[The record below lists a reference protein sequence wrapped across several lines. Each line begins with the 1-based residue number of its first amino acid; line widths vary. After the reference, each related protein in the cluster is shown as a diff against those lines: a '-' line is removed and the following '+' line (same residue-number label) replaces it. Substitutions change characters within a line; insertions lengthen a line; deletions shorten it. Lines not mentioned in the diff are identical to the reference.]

1 MRTYCRAEMKFI
13 DVTALAD
20 ATVTTND
27 NQGIGSVGL
36 FAEQTKQSDYGT
48 FELNQFILDGSKS
61 VLPDNPQDIAFWNKN
76 LSKDDCTFETN
87 PKITISFTEQHTS
100 AAITLYFEDEPPAEL
115 KLTWYTTAGTKLITE
130 TFYPDNV
137 IYVCNKQMQNYG
149 KIEIEFVR
157 TRFPKRYIKLQYI
170 LYGKYIVWDKDMIQS
185 AKVQEDIDVT
195 SATLSVNEADIAI
208 VDLNNDFDA
217 ENENGAWKSVQ
228 KTQEFTISE
237 YKDGD
242 MIPMGGFFINDFSF
256 AKNIAKF
263 NLIDVVGLLD
273 KYTFYNGEIYENV
286 RAGSIMEA
294 IFATA
299 GIKKYMIAEEVG
311 NIRLSGYLGIQT
323 CRKALQQVCF
333 ACGAVAD
340 DSRSDTIKVYKPN
353 KYVKSTVGTDRK
365 FNGNTKVSL
374 EKYVSGVNIE
384 IKNYALEEKT
394 SDIFKKTLPAG
405 DTKIT
410 FSSPYL
416 PSSITASA
424 GTLKEVKMNYLIINM
439 PAAGQ
444 CQITGIKY
452 ANTSFSYEKSV
463 DEIEAGE
470 TENIKKYSG
479 CTIYNAD
486 LLPDIADYL
495 LSYHALRKKVGMKYL
510 VDLEQVGNWAN
521 INSIGGKTSTTLI
534 ESQTLDLSGGF
545 IATATCRGYSVV
557 VTEDVFAGTELYTG
571 TGGDVII

>member
-20 ATVTTND
+20 ASVTTDD
-27 NQGIGSVGL
+27 NQVIGSIEL
-36 FAEQTKQSDYGT
+36 FAEQTEQKSYGT
-48 FELNQFILDGSKS
+48 FELNQFVLDGSKS
-61 VLPDNPQDIAFWNKN
+61 VLTENPKDIAFWNDA
-76 LSKDDCTFETN
+76 LSKEDCTFEKD
-87 PKITISFTEQHTS
+87 PKITVTFQEQHTS

-115 KLTWYTTAGTKLITE
+115 KITWYTIAGTKLITE
-130 TFYPDNV
+130 TFYPDSL
-137 IYVCNKQMQNYG
+137 IYVCNNQVQNYG

-157 TRFPKRYIKLQYI
+157 TSFPKRYIKLQYI
-170 LYGKYIVWDKDMIQS
+170 LYGKYIVLDKDMIQT

-195 SATLSVNEADIAI
+195 SATLSINEADISI
-208 VDLNNDFDA
+208 VDMNNDFDA
-217 ENENGAWKSVQ
+217 ENENGAWNSVQ
-228 KTQEFTISE
+228 KTQEVTLSE
-237 YKDGD
+237 HKDGN
-242 MIPMGGFFINDFSF
+242 MIPMGAFFIDDFSF
-256 AKNIAKF
+256 SKNIAKF
-263 NLIDVVGLLD
+263 KLIDVVGLLD
-273 KYTFYNGEIYENV
+273 KYTFYDGQVYNNV
-286 RAGSIMEA
+286 RAEVILNS

-299 GIKKYMIAEEVG
+299 GIKKYTIDEEVG
-311 NIRLSGYLGIQT
+311 NILLSGYLAIQT

-340 DSRSDTIKVYKPN
+340 DSRSDTIKVYKPDR
-353 KYVKSTVGTDRK
+353 YVKSTVGTDRK

-374 EKYVSGVNIE
+374 EKYISGVNIE
-384 IKNYALEEKT
+384 MKNYALEEKT
-394 SDIFKKTLPAG
+394 SDIYKKTLPTG

-424 GTLKEVKMNYLIINM
+424 GTLKEVKTNYLIINM
-439 PAAGQ
+439 TAAGQ

-452 ANTSFSYEKSV
+452 ANTTFSYENSV
-463 DEIEAGE
+463 DKIESGE

-486 LLPDIADYL
+486 ILPDIAAYL
-495 LSYHALRKKVGMKYL
+495 LDYHALRKKVGMKYL

-557 VTEDVFAGTELYTG
+557 VTENYFAGVELYTG
-571 TGGDVII
+571 GDVLI

>member
-20 ATVTTND
+20 ASVTTDD
-27 NQGIGSVGL
+27 NQGIGSIEL
-36 FAEQTKQSDYGT
+36 FAEQTEQKSYGT
-48 FELNQFILDGSKS
+48 FELNQFVLDGSKS
-61 VLPDNPQDIAFWNKN
+61 VLTENPNDIAFWSDV
-76 LSKDDCTFETN
+76 LSKDGCTFETN
-87 PKITISFTEQHTS
+87 PKITITFKEQHTS

-115 KLTWYTTAGTKLITE
+115 KITWYTIAGTKLVTE
-130 TFYPDNV
+130 TFYPDSL
-137 IYVCNKQMQNYG
+137 IYVCNTQVQNYG

-157 TRFPKRYIKLQYI
+157 TSFPQRYIKLQYI
-170 LYGKYIVWDKDMIQS
+170 LYGKYIVWDKDMIQT

-195 SATLSVNEADIAI
+195 SASLSINEADISI
-208 VDLNNDFDA
+208 VDINDDFDA

-228 KTQEFTISE
+228 KTQEVTLSE
-237 YKDGD
+237 FKNGN
-242 MIPMGGFFINDFSF
+242 MIPMGAFFINDFSF
-256 AKNIAKF
+256 SKNIAKF
-263 NLIDVVGLLD
+263 KLVDVVGLLD
-273 KYTFYNGEIYENV
+273 KYTFYEGQIYNNV
-286 RAGSIMEA
+286 RAEVILNA

-299 GIKKYMIAEEVG
+299 GIKKYTIDEEVG
-311 NIRLSGYLGIQT
+311 NILLSGYLAIQT

-340 DSRSDTIKVYKPN
+340 DSRSDTIKVYKPDR
-353 KYVKSTVGTDRK
+353 YVKSTVGTDRK

-374 EKYVSGVNIE
+374 EKYISGVNIE
-384 IKNYALEEKT
+384 MKNYALEEKN
-394 SDIFKKTLPAG
+394 SDIYKKTLPAG

-416 PSSITASA
+416 PSSITASV
-424 GTLKEVKMNYLIINM
+424 GTLKEVKTNYLIINM

-444 CQITGIKY
+444 CRITGIKY
-452 ANTSFSYEKSV
+452 ANTTFSYEKRV
-463 DEIEAGE
+463 GKIESGE

-486 LLPDIADYL
+486 ILPDIADYL
-495 LSYHALRKKVGMKYL
+495 LGYHALRKKVGMKYL

-534 ESQTLDLSGGF
+534 ESQTLDLTGGF
-545 IATATCRGYSVV
+545 IATATCRGYSIV

-571 TGGDVII
+571 GDVLI

>member
-20 ATVTTND
+20 AAVTTDD
-27 NQGIGSVGL
+27 NQSIGSVGL
-36 FAEQTKQSDYGT
+36 FADQTKQSDYGT

-61 VLPDNPQDIAFWNKN
+61 VLLDNPNDIAFWSDV
-76 LSKDDCTFETN
+76 LSKDGCTFETN
-87 PKITISFTEQHTS
+87 PKITITFKEQHTS

-115 KLTWYTTAGTKLITE
+115 KITWYTIAGTKLVTE
-130 TFYPDNV
+130 TFYPDSL
-137 IYVCNKQMQNYG
+137 IYVCNTQVQNYG
-149 KIEIEFVR
+149 KIEIEFVK
-157 TRFPKRYIKLQYI
+157 TTFPQRYIKLQYI
-170 LYGKYIVWDKDMIQS
+170 LYGKYIVWDKDMIQT

-195 SATLSVNEADIAI
+195 SASLSINEADISI
-208 VDLNNDFDA
+208 VDMNNDFDA
-217 ENENGAWKSVQ
+217 ENENGAWNSVQ
-228 KTQEFTISE
+228 KTQEVTLSE
-237 YKDGD
+237 FNNGN
-242 MIPMGGFFINDFSF
+242 MIPMGAFFIDDFSF
-256 AKNIAKF
+256 SKNIAKF
-263 NLIDVVGLLD
+263 KLVDVVGLLD
-273 KYTFYNGEIYENV
+273 KYTFYEGQVYNNV
-286 RAGSIMEA
+286 RAGVILNA

-299 GIKKYMIAEEVG
+299 GIKKYVIDEEVG
-311 NIRLSGYLGIQT
+311 NTLLSGYLAIQT

-340 DSRSDTIKVYKPN
+340 DSRSDTIKVYKPDR
-353 KYVKSTVGTDRK
+353 YVKSTVGTDRK

-374 EKYVSGVNIE
+374 EKYISGVNIE
-384 IKNYALEEKT
+384 MKNYALEEKN
-394 SDIFKKTLPAG
+394 SDIYKKTLPAG

-416 PSSITASA
+416 PSSITASV
-424 GTLKEVKMNYLIINM
+424 GTLKEVKTNYLIINM
-439 PAAGQ
+439 PDAGQ

-452 ANTSFSYEKSV
+452 ANTTFSYEKHV
-463 DEIEAGE
+463 DKIESGE

-486 LLPDIADYL
+486 ILPDIADYL
-495 LSYHALRKKVGMKYL
+495 LGYHALRKKVGMKYL

-534 ESQTLDLSGGF
+534 ESQTLDLTGGF

-557 VTEDVFAGTELYTG
+557 VTENYFAGVELYTG
-571 TGGDVII
+571 GDVLI

>member
-20 ATVTTND
+20 ASVTTDD
-27 NQGIGSVGL
+27 NQGIGSIEL
-36 FAEQTKQSDYGT
+36 FAEQTEQKSYGT
-48 FELNQFILDGSKS
+48 FELNQFVLDGSKS
-61 VLPDNPQDIAFWNKN
+61 VLTENPKDIAFWNDA
-76 LSKDDCTFETN
+76 LSKEDCTFETD
-87 PKITISFTEQHTS
+87 PKITVTFQEQHTS

-115 KLTWYTTAGTKLITE
+115 KITWYTIAGTKLITE
-130 TFYPDNV
+130 TFYPDSL
-137 IYVCNKQMQNYG
+137 IYVCNNQVQNYG

-157 TRFPKRYIKLQYI
+157 TSFPQRYIKLQYI
-170 LYGKYIVWDKDMIQS
+170 LYGKYIVWDKDMIQT

-195 SATLSVNEADIAI
+195 SATLSINEADISI
-208 VDLNNDFDA
+208 VDMNNDFDT

-228 KTQEFTISE
+228 KTQEVTLSE
-237 YKDGD
+237 FNNGN
-242 MIPMGGFFINDFSF
+242 MIPMGAFFIDDFSF
-256 AKNIAKF
+256 SKNIAKF
-263 NLIDVVGLLD
+263 KLIDVVGLLD
-273 KYTFYNGEIYENV
+273 KYTFYDGQVYNNV
-286 RAGSIMEA
+286 RAEVILNA
-294 IFATA
+294 IFVTA
-299 GIKKYMIAEEVG
+299 GIKKYVIDEEVG
-311 NIRLSGYLGIQT
+311 NTLLSGYLAIQT

-340 DSRSDTIKVYKPN
+340 DSRSDTIKVYKPDR
-353 KYVKSTVGTDRK
+353 YVKSTVGTDRK

-374 EKYVSGVNIE
+374 EKYISGVNIE
-384 IKNYALEEKT
+384 MKNYALEEKT
-394 SDIFKKTLPAG
+394 SDIYKKTLPAG

-424 GTLKEVKMNYLIINM
+424 GTLKEVKTNYLIINM
-439 PAAGQ
+439 PDAGQ
-444 CQITGIKY
+444 CHITGIKY
-452 ANTSFSYEKSV
+452 ANTAFSYEKRV
-463 DEIEAGE
+463 DKIESGE

-479 CTIYNAD
+479 CTIYNSD

-510 VDLEQVGNWAN
+510 VDLERVGNWAN

-534 ESQTLDLSGGF
+534 ESQTLDLTGGF

-557 VTEDVFAGTELYTG
+557 VTENYFAGVELY

>member
-20 ATVTTND
+20 ASVTTDD

-36 FAEQTKQSDYGT
+36 FADQTKQSDYGT
-48 FELNQFILDGSKS
+48 FELNQFVLDGSKS
-61 VLPDNPQDIAFWNKN
+61 VLTENPNDIAFWSDV
-76 LSKDDCTFETN
+76 LSKDGCTFETN
-87 PKITISFTEQHTS
+87 PKITITFKEQHTS

-115 KLTWYTTAGTKLITE
+115 KITWYTIAGTKLVTE
-130 TFYPDNV
+130 TFYPDSL
-137 IYVCNKQMQNYG
+137 IYVCNTQVQNYG

-157 TRFPKRYIKLQYI
+157 TSFPQRYIKLQYI
-170 LYGKYIVWDKDMIQS
+170 LYGKYIVWDKDMIQT

-195 SATLSVNEADIAI
+195 SASLSINEADISI
-208 VDLNNDFDA
+208 VDINDDFDA

-228 KTQEFTISE
+228 KTQEVTLSE
-237 YKDGD
+237 FKNGN
-242 MIPMGGFFINDFSF
+242 MIPMGAFFINDFSF
-256 AKNIAKF
+256 SKNIAKF
-263 NLIDVVGLLD
+263 KLVDVVGLLD
-273 KYTFYNGEIYENV
+273 KYTFYEGQIYNNV
-286 RAGSIMEA
+286 RAEVILNA

-299 GIKKYMIAEEVG
+299 GIKKYTIDEEVG
-311 NIRLSGYLGIQT
+311 NILLSGYLAIQT

-340 DSRSDTIKVYKPN
+340 DSRSDKIKVYKPDR
-353 KYVKSTVGTDRK
+353 YVKSTVGTDRK

-374 EKYVSGVNIE
+374 EKYISGVNIE
-384 IKNYALEEKT
+384 MKNYALEEKN
-394 SDIFKKTLPAG
+394 SDIYKKTLPAG

-424 GTLKEVKMNYLIINM
+424 GTLKEVKTNYLIINM
-439 PAAGQ
+439 PDAGQ
-444 CQITGIKY
+444 CHITGIKY
-452 ANTSFSYEKSV
+452 ANTTFSYEKRV
-463 DEIEAGE
+463 DKIEAGE

-486 LLPDIADYL
+486 ILPDIAAYL
-495 LSYHALRKKVGMKYL
+495 LGYHALRKKVGMKYL

-534 ESQTLDLSGGF
+534 ESQTLDLTGGF
-545 IATATCRGYSVV
+545 IATATCMGYSIV
-557 VTEDVFAGTELYTG
+557 VTEDVFAGTELYA
-571 TGGDVII
+571 GGDVLI

>member
-20 ATVTTND
+20 ASVTTDD
-27 NQGIGSVGL
+27 NQGIGSIEL
-36 FAEQTKQSDYGT
+36 FAEQTEQKSYGT
-48 FELNQFILDGSKS
+48 FELNQFVLDGSKS
-61 VLPDNPQDIAFWNKN
+61 VLTENPKDIAFWNDA
-76 LSKDDCTFETN
+76 LSKEDCTFETD
-87 PKITISFTEQHTS
+87 PKITVTFQEQHTS

-115 KLTWYTTAGTKLITE
+115 KITWYTIAGTKLITE
-130 TFYPDNV
+130 TFYPDSL
-137 IYVCNKQMQNYG
+137 IYVCNNQVQNYG

-157 TRFPKRYIKLQYI
+157 TSFPKRYIKLQYI
-170 LYGKYIVWDKDMIQS
+170 LYGKYIVWDKDMIQT

-195 SATLSVNEADIAI
+195 SATLSINEADISI
-208 VDLNNDFDA
+208 VDMNNDFDA

-228 KTQEFTISE
+228 KTQEVTLSE
-237 YKDGD
+237 FKNGN
-242 MIPMGGFFINDFSF
+242 MIPMGAFFINDFSF
-256 AKNIAKF
+256 SKNIAKF
-263 NLIDVVGLLD
+263 KLVDEVGLLD
-273 KYTFYNGEIYENV
+273 KYTFYEGQIYNNV
-286 RAGSIMEA
+286 RAEVILNA

-299 GIKKYMIAEEVG
+299 GIKKYTIDEEVG
-311 NIRLSGYLGIQT
+311 NTLLSGYLSIQT

-340 DSRSDTIKVYKPN
+340 DSRSDTIKVYKPDR
-353 KYVKSTVGTDRK
+353 YVKSTVGTDRK

-374 EKYVSGVNIE
+374 EKYISGVNIE
-384 IKNYALEEKT
+384 MKNYALEEKT
-394 SDIFKKTLPAG
+394 SDIYKKTLPAG

-424 GTLKEVKMNYLIINM
+424 GTLKEVKTNYLIINM
-439 PAAGQ
+439 PDAGQ
-444 CQITGIKY
+444 CHITGIKY
-452 ANTSFSYEKSV
+452 ANTTFSYEKRV
-463 DEIEAGE
+463 DKIEAGE

-486 LLPDIADYL
+486 ILPDIAAYL
-495 LSYHALRKKVGMKYL
+495 LDYHALRKKVGMKYL

-534 ESQTLDLSGGF
+534 ESQTLDLTGGF
-545 IATATCRGYSVV
+545 IATATCMGYSVV
-557 VTEDVFAGTELYTG
+557 VTENYFAGVELYTG
-571 TGGDVII
+571 GDVLI

>member
-1 MRTYCRAEMKFI
+1 MRTYCRAEIKFI

-36 FAEQTKQSDYGT
+36 FAEQTASSDYGT

-61 VLPDNPQDIAFWNKN
+61 VLPENPNDIAFWSEA
-76 LSKDDCTFETN
+76 LSKADCTFETN
-87 PKITISFTEQHTS
+87 PKITITFKEQHTS
-100 AAITLYFEDEPPAEL
+100 SAITLYFEDEFPAEL
-115 KLTWYTTAGTKLITE
+115 KITWYTSAGTKLVTE
-130 TFYPDNV
+130 TFYPDSL
-137 IYVCNKQMQNYG
+137 IYVCNQQIQNYG
-149 KIEIEFVR
+149 KVEIEFVK
-157 TRFPKRYIKLQYI
+157 TTFPQRYIKLQYI
-170 LYGKYIVWDKDMIQS
+170 LYGKYIVWDKDMIQT

-195 SATLSVNEADIAI
+195 SATLSINEADISI
-208 VDLNNDFDA
+208 VDINNDFDA

-228 KTQEFTISE
+228 KTQEVTLSE
-237 YKDGD
+237 FNNGN
-242 MIPMGGFFINDFSF
+242 MIPMGAFFIDDFSF
-256 AKNIAKF
+256 SKNIAKF
-263 NLIDVVGLLD
+263 KLIDVVGLLD
-273 KYTFYNGEIYENV
+273 KYTFYDGQVYNNV
-286 RAGSIMEA
+286 RAEVILNA

-299 GIKKYMIAEEVG
+299 GIKKYTIDEEVG
-311 NIRLSGYLGIQT
+311 NILLSGYLAIQT

-340 DSRSDTIKVYKPN
+340 DSRSDTIKVYKPDR
-353 KYVKSTVGTDRK
+353 YVKSTVGTDRK

-374 EKYVSGVNIE
+374 EKYISGVNIE
-384 IKNYALEEKT
+384 MKNYALEEKN
-394 SDIFKKTLPAG
+394 SDIYKKTLPAG

-416 PSSITASA
+416 PSSITASV
-424 GTLKEVKMNYLIINM
+424 GTLKEVKTNYLIINM
-439 PAAGQ
+439 PDAGQ

-452 ANTSFSYEKSV
+452 ANTTFSYEKRV
-463 DEIEAGE
+463 DKIESGE

-486 LLPDIADYL
+486 ILPDIAAYL
-495 LSYHALRKKVGMKYL
+495 LDYHALRKKVGMKYL

-534 ESQTLDLSGGF
+534 ESQTLDLTGGF
-545 IATATCRGYSVV
+545 IATATCMGYSIV

-571 TGGDVII
+571 GDVII

>member
-20 ATVTTND
+20 ASVTTDD
-27 NQGIGSVGL
+27 NHGIGSIEL
-36 FAEQTKQSDYGT
+36 FAEQTEQKSYGT
-48 FELNQFILDGSKS
+48 FELNQFVLDGSKS
-61 VLPDNPQDIAFWNKN
+61 VLTENPKDIAFWNDA
-76 LSKDDCTFETN
+76 LSKEDCTFETD
-87 PKITISFTEQHTS
+87 PKITVTFQEQHTS

-115 KLTWYTTAGTKLITE
+115 KITWYTIAGTKLITE
-130 TFYPDNV
+130 TFYPDSL
-137 IYVCNKQMQNYG
+137 IYVCNNQVQNYG

-157 TRFPKRYIKLQYI
+157 TSFPQRYIKLQYI
-170 LYGKYIVWDKDMIQS
+170 LYGKYIVWDKDMIQT

-195 SATLSVNEADIAI
+195 SATLSINEADISI
-208 VDLNNDFDA
+208 VDMNNDFDA

-228 KTQEFTISE
+228 KTQEVTLSE
-237 YKDGD
+237 FKNGN
-242 MIPMGGFFINDFSF
+242 MIPMGAFFIDDFSF
-256 AKNIAKF
+256 SKNIAKF
-263 NLIDVVGLLD
+263 KLVDVVGLLD
-273 KYTFYNGEIYENV
+273 KYTFYEGQVYNNV
-286 RAGSIMEA
+286 RAGVILNA

-299 GIKKYMIAEEVG
+299 GIKKYVIDEEVG
-311 NIRLSGYLGIQT
+311 NTLLSGYLAIQT

-340 DSRSDTIKVYKPN
+340 DSRSDTIKVYKPDR
-353 KYVKSTVGTDRK
+353 YVKSTVGTDRK

-374 EKYVSGVNIE
+374 EKYISGVNIE
-384 IKNYALEEKT
+384 MKNYALEEKN
-394 SDIFKKTLPAG
+394 SDIYKKTLPAG

-416 PSSITASA
+416 PSSITASV
-424 GTLKEVKMNYLIINM
+424 GTLKEVKTNYLIINM
-439 PAAGQ
+439 PDAGQ
-444 CQITGIKY
+444 CHITGIKY
-452 ANTSFSYEKSV
+452 ANTTFSYEKRV
-463 DEIEAGE
+463 DKIEAGE

-486 LLPDIADYL
+486 ILPDIAAYL
-495 LSYHALRKKVGMKYL
+495 LDYHALRKKVGMKYL

-534 ESQTLDLSGGF
+534 ESQTLDLTGGF

-557 VTEDVFAGTELYTG
+557 VTENYFAGVELYTG
-571 TGGDVII
+571 GDVLI

>member
-1 MRTYCRAEMKFI
+1 MRTYCRAQMKFI

-36 FAEQTKQSDYGT
+36 FADQTKQSDYGT
-48 FELNQFILDGSKS
+48 FELNQFILDGNKS
-61 VLPDNPQDIAFWNKN
+61 VLPDNPQDIAFWNDS
-76 LSKDDCTFETN
+76 LSKNDCSFETN
-87 PKITISFTEQHTS
+87 PKLTITFKEQHTS
-100 AAITLYFEDEPPAEL
+100 AAITLYFEDEPPEEL
-115 KLTWYTTAGTKLITE
+115 KITWYTIAGTKLVTE
-130 TFYPDNV
+130 TFYPDSL
-137 IYVCNKQMQNYG
+137 IYVCNNQVQNYG

-157 TRFPKRYIKLQYI
+157 TSFPQRYIKLQYI
-170 LYGKYIVWDKDMIQS
+170 LYGKYIVWDKDMIQT

-195 SATLSVNEADIAI
+195 SAALSINEADISI
-208 VDLNNDFDA
+208 VDMNNDFDA

-228 KTQEFTISE
+228 KTQEVTLSE

-242 MIPMGGFFINDFSF
+242 MIPMGAFFINDFSF

-286 RAGSIMEA
+286 CAGSIMEA

-340 DSRSDTIKVYKPN
+340 DSRSDTIKVYKPDR
-353 KYVKSTVGTDRK
+353 YVKSTVGTDRK

-374 EKYVSGVNIE
+374 EKYISGVNIE
-384 IKNYALEEKT
+384 MKNYALEEKT
-394 SDIFKKTLPAG
+394 SDIYKKTLPAG

-424 GTLKEVKMNYLIINM
+424 GTLKEVKTNYLIINM

-452 ANTSFSYEKSV
+452 ANTTFSYEKRV
-463 DEIEAGE
+463 DKIEAGE

-486 LLPDIADYL
+486 ILPDIAAYL
-495 LSYHALRKKVGMKYL
+495 LDYHALRKKVGMKYL

-534 ESQTLDLSGGF
+534 ESQTLDLTGGF
-545 IATATCRGYSVV
+545 IATATCRGYSIV
-557 VTEDVFAGTELYTG
+557 VTEDVFAGTELYM
-571 TGGDVII
+571 GGDVLI

>member
-20 ATVTTND
+20 AAVTTDD
-27 NQGIGSVGL
+27 NQSIGSVGL
-36 FAEQTKQSDYGT
+36 FADQTKQSDYGT

-61 VLPDNPQDIAFWNKN
+61 VLPENPNDIAFWSEA
-76 LSKDDCTFETN
+76 LSKDGCTFETN
-87 PKITISFTEQHTS
+87 PKITITFNEQHTS

-115 KLTWYTTAGTKLITE
+115 KITWYTIAGTKLITE
-130 TFYPDNV
+130 TFYPDSL
-137 IYVCNKQMQNYG
+137 IYVCNTQVQNYG

-157 TRFPKRYIKLQYI
+157 TSFPQRYIKLQYI
-170 LYGKYIVWDKDMIQS
+170 LYGKYIVLDKDMIQT

-195 SATLSVNEADIAI
+195 SASLSINEADISI
-208 VDLNNDFDA
+208 VDINDDFDA

-228 KTQEFTISE
+228 KTQEVTLSE
-237 YKDGD
+237 FKNGN
-242 MIPMGGFFINDFSF
+242 MIPMGAFFINDFSF
-256 AKNIAKF
+256 SKNIAKF
-263 NLIDVVGLLD
+263 KLVDVVGLLD
-273 KYTFYNGEIYENV
+273 KYTFYEGQIYNNV
-286 RAGSIMEA
+286 RAEVILNA

-299 GIKKYMIAEEVG
+299 GIKKYTIDEEVG
-311 NIRLSGYLGIQT
+311 NILLSGYLAIQT

-340 DSRSDTIKVYKPN
+340 DSRSDKIKVYKPDR
-353 KYVKSTVGTDRK
+353 YVKSTVGTDRK

-374 EKYVSGVNIE
+374 EKYISGVNIE
-384 IKNYALEEKT
+384 MKNYALEEKT
-394 SDIFKKTLPAG
+394 SDIYKKTLPTG

-424 GTLKEVKMNYLIINM
+424 GTLKEVKTNYLIINM
-439 PAAGQ
+439 TAAGQ

-452 ANTSFSYEKSV
+452 ANTTFSYEKSV
-463 DEIEAGE
+463 DKIEAGE

-486 LLPDIADYL
+486 ILPNIADYL
-495 LSYHALRKKVGMKYL
+495 LGYHALRKKVEMKYL

-534 ESQTLDLSGGF
+534 ESQTLDLTGGF
-545 IATATCRGYSVV
+545 IATATCIGYSIV

-571 TGGDVII
+571 GDVLI

>member
-20 ATVTTND
+20 ASVTTDD
-27 NQGIGSVGL
+27 NQGIGSIEL
-36 FAEQTKQSDYGT
+36 FAEQTEQTSYGT
-48 FELNQFILDGSKS
+48 FELNQFVLDGSKS
-61 VLPDNPQDIAFWNKN
+61 VLTENPKDIAFWNDA
-76 LSKDDCTFETN
+76 LSKEDCTFETD
-87 PKITISFTEQHTS
+87 PKITVTFQEQHTS

-115 KLTWYTTAGTKLITE
+115 KITWYTIAGTKLITE
-130 TFYPDNV
+130 TFYPDSL
-137 IYVCNKQMQNYG
+137 IYVCNNQVQNYG

-157 TRFPKRYIKLQYI
+157 TSFPQRYIKLQYI
-170 LYGKYIVWDKDMIQS
+170 LYGKYIVWDKDMIQT

-195 SATLSVNEADIAI
+195 SATLSINEADISI
-208 VDLNNDFDA
+208 VDMNNDFDA

-228 KTQEFTISE
+228 KTQEVTLSE
-237 YKDGD
+237 FNNGN
-242 MIPMGGFFINDFSF
+242 MIPMGAFFIDDFSF
-256 AKNIAKF
+256 SKNIAKF
-263 NLIDVVGLLD
+263 KLIDVVGLLD
-273 KYTFYNGEIYENV
+273 KYTFYDGQVYNNV
-286 RAGSIMEA
+286 RAEVILNA
-294 IFATA
+294 IFVTS
-299 GIKKYMIAEEVG
+299 GIKKYVIDEEVG
-311 NIRLSGYLGIQT
+311 NILLSGYLAIQT

-340 DSRSDTIKVYKPN
+340 DSRSDTIKVYKPDR
-353 KYVKSTVGTDRK
+353 YVKSTVGTDRK

-374 EKYVSGVNIE
+374 EKYISGVNIE
-384 IKNYALEEKT
+384 MKNYALEEKT
-394 SDIFKKTLPAG
+394 SDIYKKTLPAG

-424 GTLKEVKMNYLIINM
+424 GTLKEVKTNYLIINM
-439 PAAGQ
+439 TAAGQ

-452 ANTSFSYEKSV
+452 ANTTFSYEKSV
-463 DEIEAGE
+463 DKIEAGE

-486 LLPDIADYL
+486 ILPDIAAYL
-495 LSYHALRKKVGMKYL
+495 LDYHALRKKVGMKYL

-534 ESQTLDLSGGF
+534 ESQTLDLTGGF

-557 VTEDVFAGTELYTG
+557 VTENYFAGVELYTG
-571 TGGDVII
+571 GDVLI